1 MKDKQTKIEK
11 EDRLKRLILAH
22 YKELDRLNIDL
33 KKLTN

>member
-1 MKDKQTKIEK
+1 MDKQTKKEK
-11 EDRLKRLILAH
+11 EDRLKKLILSH